1 MSAISGKGGEAR
13 ISANTIAEIQTWS
26 VDIGTNVIDT
36 TAMLE
41 GGVQWKTFIAGV
53 SEWTV
58 SMEMSWDVIT
68 DTNGQAVMNSA
79 SLLGTTISDLTLYP
93 NVANTYTGD
102 AIITSASINTD
113 VQDKVSYT
121 IELQG
126 TGALVYA

>member
-1 MSAISGKGGEAR
+1 MSAIAGKGGEAR

-26 VDIGTNVIDT
+26 LDIGTNVIDT
-36 TAMLE
+36 TAILE

-58 SMEMSWDVIT
+58 SLEMSWDVIT

-93 NVANTYTGD
+93 NAANTYTGD
-102 AIITSASINTD
+102 AIITSANINND

-121 IELQG
+121 VELQG
-126 TGALVYA
+126 TGALAYA